1 MGTCESPRRIE
12 ERSTY
17 MHKRVFLMTALFAV
31 ALVSLSNSCA
41 ASIIPSRIL
50 PAIFVGVDEDGRN
63 PEIVSVGHTR
73 NVMIQGGAPPLRLLV
88 GPVKQ
93 EGDYLTAECVVEGD
107 TESFSVRVGNQEPV
121 EVVCK
126 GVKVHFCADEAQEG
140 GGQWSFYLTTFSRE
154 KRLQKVY
161 EHRMNKGKEEA
172 AVAEFKGKY
181 DTYRHPILDHIQERL
196 TESNSTLF
204 KYYEREVGAERT
216 LKPVLIADADSANA
230 SSLPSGYVFIHSRM
244 LDLLASKNED
254 GTLEGPKN
262 PWTSDRIYQMSSLAA
277 VVGHEFARW
286 AYDDFSP
293 ERDIET
299 EIDQLGM
306 KFCENVPEYS
316 IGGEAICLYRAL
328 HHEKWL
334 KANKSQSID
343 GANPHP
349 KMKELLKKALRYQY
363 LSSNGFIRW
372 DGLTLYIDGQR
383 KDYFFGRDD
392 VTGIDRTMYV
402 MGQLATAIKRGFPW
416 AGDIHLYRGDEVCEH
431 GNPNET
437 YLLFEYKRIDGKRL
451 VKVLDKY
458 TISKDLMQEIIIQS
472 KTSDDLQR
480 KCKELG
486 VDEREMMNFTSLV
499 RIINLFH
506 ANRDK
511 YKYDPGENA
520 DDNWNQ

>member
-1 MGTCESPRRIE
+1 MYILRK
-12 ERSTY
+12 RSCL
-17 MHKRVFLMTALFAV
+17 FAILFAV
-31 ALVSLSNSCA
+31 AFASFASSCV

-63 PEIVSVGHTR
+63 PEIVSVGRTC
-73 NVMIQGGAPPLRLLV
+73 NVMIQGGSPPLRLLV

-93 EGDYLTAECVVEGD
+93 DGDYLTAECIVEGD
-107 TESFSVRVGNQEPV
+107 TESFSVRVGSREPV

-126 GVKVHFCADEAQEG
+126 GVKVRFCADSAPEG
-140 GGQWSFYLTTFSRE
+140 DGQWASYLITFCRE

-161 EHRMNKGKEEA
+161 EHRMNKENEAA

-196 TESNSTLF
+196 TESNSYDF
-204 KYYEREVGAERT
+204 KSYAQDVGEDRN
-216 LKPVLIADADSANA
+216 LKPVLIADINTADV
-230 SSLPSGYVFIHSRM
+230 SSLAGGHVFIYSQM

-254 GTLEGPKN
+254 GTLDGPKN
-262 PWTSDRIYQMSSLAA
+262 PWTSDQIYQMSSLAA
-277 VVGHEFARW
+277 AMGHEFARW
-286 AYDDFSP
+286 AGDDFSSGP
-293 ERDIET
+293 YNEMWISW
-299 EIDQLGM
+299 LGM
-306 KFCENVPEYS
+306 SFCENVPEFS
-316 IGGEAICLYRAL
+316 IGGEAIRWYRTL
-328 HHEKWL
+328 QHEKWL
-334 KANKSQSID
+334 KANGSQPCN
-343 GANPHP
+343 GASTRP
-349 KMKELLKKALRYQY
+349 KTKELLKKALRYQY

-437 YLLFEYKRIDGKRL
+437 YLLFEYKRIDDKRL

-458 TISKDLMQEIIIQS
+458 AISKDLMQEIIIQA
-472 KTSDDLQR
+472 KTSEDLRR

-486 VDEREMMNFTSLV
+486 VNEREMMNFTSLV

-511 YKYDPGENA
+511 YKYGPGENQ
-520 DDNWNQ
+520 DETEG